1 MSAQLLGLFLS
12 TYIDLISRGRENT
25 CDYFLSLHIDRGAAE
40 VNMAREIIKP
50 VFSRPREIGV
60 LSQEDWLAH
69 NWLVLLLEMCETKA
83 SCFCVASTMQAQ
95 VVRGRPVQNDL
106 IDFFPPAIVNSQI
119 AQVDR
124 PKILE
129 RMVFGSS
136 PLLSG
141 VFVTFFSFKLRT

>member
-1 MSAQLLGLFLS
+1 
-12 TYIDLISRGRENT
+12 
-25 CDYFLSLHIDRGAAE
+25 
-40 VNMAREIIKP
+40 MAREIIKP
-50 VFSRPREIGV
+50 VFSRLREIRV

-69 NWLVLLLEMCETKA
+69 NWLVLGLLLEKCETKA
-83 SCFCVASTMQAQ
+83 LCLCVASATIQAQ
-95 VVRGRPVQNDL
+95 VVRGRPVQNGL

-129 RMVFGSS
+129 RMVFGSN

-141 VFVTFFSFKLRT
+141 VFVTFFLFQIEDLEKFKVFQRWNNEENTYTIISEREALRANEGWGE